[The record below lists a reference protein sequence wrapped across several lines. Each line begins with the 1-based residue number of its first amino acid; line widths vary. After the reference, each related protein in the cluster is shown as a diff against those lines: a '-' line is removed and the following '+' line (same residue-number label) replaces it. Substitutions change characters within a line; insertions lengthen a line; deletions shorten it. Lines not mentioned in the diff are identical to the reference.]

1 MGISDL
7 LETSKSA
14 LNANTQAIRTI
25 GDNVA
30 NVNTPGYT
38 RRRPDIVTTQPLPVS
53 GVGTGVD
60 VQRITRVVD
69 NFINGQLEDRAG
81 DRAFAEIREEF
92 LGRAETSFSLDGVAG
107 RIGYEFNEFVS
118 ALQNL
123 TTSPGSIPLRTQV
136 VQQGQ
141 ELVLSIRQ
149 TYSEI
154 AALQREADSRIGII
168 VEDVN
173 RLSSAIADV
182 NSQIRESEISDQE
195 ALTLRDQRDQLMLEL
210 GELVGFERV
219 DNSDN
224 TVNLYFANGFNL
236 VQGTNSN
243 DLEFTQTP
251 SFEDAAPNG
260 FPSGLDGIRL
270 GHVVANYADSGAP
283 QHIQL
288 TDIIRNSG
296 EGEIAGLLSLR
307 GVQPQPI
314 PPAPTTAFD
323 TDGDLVQLAG
333 RVELFARD
341 LLTRVNR
348 QYIGQDDE
356 NPATPLVFDSQ
367 SLDLDGNAANDSS
380 IGVVNT
386 GGLNGFALFAF
397 DNAEAYILPGTGD
410 VKGTNGVPVNTDLD
424 LVIAAGVT
432 SFAQT
437 LTFNI
442 SNERHFAAARDL
454 DPVAGSIVGSP
465 GGSENVDAI
474 LSPLSTAPG
483 VGYNLGVVSL
493 TDMSLEELYSNT
505 VTTAGGFSRRASD
518 DAELYRDREEQ
529 LQEIQASISGVSL
542 DEEFAKL
549 INFQRGFQAS
559 SRLIRTA
566 DELLT
571 ELLNSV
577 A

>member
-38 RRRPDIVTTQPLPVS
+38 RRRPDIVTNQPLPVS

-69 NFINGQLEDRAG
+69 DFINAQLEDRVG
-81 DRAFAEIREEF
+81 DRAYAEIREEF
-92 LGRAETSFSLDGVAG
+92 FGRAESSFSLDGVAG

-118 ALQNL
+118 SLQNL
-123 TTSPGSIPLRTQV
+123 TTSPGNIPLRTQV

-149 TYSEI
+149 TYGEI
-154 AALQREADSRIGII
+154 ASLQREADDRIGIL
-168 VEDVN
+168 VQDVN
-173 RLSSAIADV
+173 RLSSAIAEV
-182 NSQIRESEISDQE
+182 NGQIRESEISDQE
-195 ALTLRDQRDQLMLEL
+195 ALTLRDQRDQLIQEL
-210 GELVGFERV
+210 SGLVGFEKV
-219 DNSDN
+219 ENSDN

-236 VQGTNSN
+236 VQGVNSN
-243 DLEFTQTP
+243 SLEFTQSP

-270 GHVVANYADSGAP
+270 GHIVANYGDAATP
-283 QHIQL
+283 QHIKL
-288 TDIIRNSG
+288 TDIIRNNG

-307 GVQPQPI
+307 GVQPQPD
-314 PPAPTTAFD
+314 PAAATTAFD
-323 TDGDLVQLAG
+323 TQGDLVQLAG

-356 NPATPLVFDSQ
+356 DGGTAVFDSK

-380 IGVVNT
+380 IGDINT
-386 GGLNGFALFAF
+386 GGLNAFALFGF
-397 DNAEAYILPGTGD
+397 EDAESYIDPLTGD
-410 VKGTNGVPVNTDLD
+410 VKGTNGVPLNSDLD
-424 LVIAAGVT
+424 LIIAGGVT
-432 SFAQT
+432 SLAQT

-454 DPVAGSIVGSP
+454 DPVAGSILGSP
-465 GGSENVDAI
+465 GGSENIDAI

-493 TDMSLEELYSNT
+493 TDMTLEDLYSNT

-518 DAELYRDREEQ
+518 DAQLYREREEQ
-529 LQEIQASISGVSL
+529 LVELKASISGVSL

-549 INFQRGFQAS
+549 INFQRGFQAA
-559 SRLIRTA
+559 SRLIQTG

-577 A
+577 S